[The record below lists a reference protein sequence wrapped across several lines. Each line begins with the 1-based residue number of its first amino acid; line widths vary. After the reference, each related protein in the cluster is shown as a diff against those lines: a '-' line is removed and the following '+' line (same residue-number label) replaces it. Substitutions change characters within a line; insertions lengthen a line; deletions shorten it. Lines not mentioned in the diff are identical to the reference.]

1 MKKLLIFFVFASVF
15 TLQTFSQA
23 DCSNALPVCTD
34 ANSGGTVSGFGIDDF
49 NGRTSSG
56 CLRLNLAGTAIESN
70 SFWFKIKLAE
80 SGEFGFNIIPNN
92 LSEDWDF
99 AVYGPNA
106 RCGSL
111 GNPIACNY
119 SKAST
124 TGYTGVGIDPITGTK
139 TDAYDN
145 WMDVTAG
152 DEYFVLVNQY
162 SGTNAGFSITW
173 QGAVI
178 NNYANPLD
186 CNILVDLGEDREL
199 CKGLRTELNATTF
212 GANVA
217 YEWFILNSITG
228 NFEPF
233 SPAQNNAK
241 LLVSDTGTYRVEVT
255 DTTSGSLLGDDE
267 INVTFYDI
275 PIPGIVSNIILCD
288 DNLDGFENFN
298 LDSQTNLLL
307 NGQTGMTVT
316 YHESQLFAQAG
327 ASPLTSPFLSSGQT
341 IWARIE
347 NSASTS
353 CYSTASFDLITI
365 PPPVAVKPPDLIEC
379 DDNNDGLM
387 IFNLDLQTPIVLNG
401 QPAVVTYYDDEA
413 NAIDRKGWI
422 QNTTTYPSRTKTIW
436 VRVEPTPM
444 SDCYS
449 LESFEIV
456 IYDSPTANP
465 PNSITICDIDN
476 DGLYQFD
483 LQNAITP
490 QILGTQSNTQ
500 FEVNYFPTL
509 LNAQNN
515 TNALPIIY
523 TNKTPYAQERIFA
536 RIQNKDNINC
546 FEITSFTVQ
555 VFDSP
560 YPAAPQNIPILS
572 YCDNNADGDDSN
584 GKIEFDL
591 TERESHILNG
601 QSPFVFTVSYFEDE
615 AHTVPIPNPKSYV
628 NTTPNE
634 QIIYV
639 SVSNSNPNNINC
651 TENTSF
657 KISVKPLPLTIASPF
672 SLIQCDADDIPNG
685 ITNFNLSEADYF
697 LTLDDANLLVS
708 YHLTENDAELN
719 INEVNK
725 NSFSNQIQNK
735 VFARITAQNSCHRI
749 VEVNLIVSVT
759 SFPLNYTKQLVA
771 CDTDGLNDGFHEFN
785 LAQTVSEI
793 IVQFPSQNLRVGF
806 YRNKDDAVNETSAIQ
821 NTTSFT
827 NESAYSQTIWVRVE
841 SSENGGCFGIAPIL
855 NLVVDPLPEFDLDE
869 SAIVCLNNV
878 PATVNVYNAD
888 GNYIYEWK
896 DELGNIISTQ
906 PTAFIFSGG
915 VYTVAATSNTNCVSQ
930 IRTITVFESSNPVI
944 TSQDIEITENTD
956 NNTITIN
963 NSNQNLGIGD
973 YEFAL
978 NSRNGP
984 FQDEPIFENVP
995 PGIHTIFVRDK
1006 NNCGF
1011 AQITVLVFGF
1021 PKFFT
1026 PNNDGFNDFWNV
1038 KGVNTNLFPDSAIY
1052 IYDRYGK
1059 LLAAFKVS
1067 DTGWDGTYNNNKV
1080 ISSDYWY
1087 LAQLIDTDGNISEFK
1102 GHFSLIRR

>member
-1 MKKLLIFFVFASVF
+1 MKKLLIFFVFAFVF

-23 DCSNALPVCTD
+23 DCSNALPVCTN

-56 CLRLNLAGTAIESN
+56 CLRLNLDGTAIESN

-99 AVYGPNA
+99 AVYGPNV

-119 SKAST
+119 SKASS

-139 TDAYDN
+139 TDAYDD
-145 WMDVTAG
+145 WMNVTAG

-186 CNILVDLGEDREL
+186 CNILVDLGEDKEL
-199 CKGLRTELNATTF
+199 CAGLRTELNATTF
-212 GANVA
+212 GASVA
-217 YEWFILNSITG
+217 YEWFILNETTG
-228 NFEPF
+228 NFEPI
-233 SPAQNNAK
+233 SPAQTNAK
-241 LLVSDTGTYRVEVT
+241 LLVSNSGTYKVEVT
-255 DTTSGSLLGDDE
+255 DTGTGVLLGDDE
-267 INVTFYDI
+267 VKVTFYDV
-275 PIPGIVSNIILCD
+275 PFPGNVSDLVLCD
-288 DNLDGFENFN
+288 ENLDGFESFN

-347 NSASTS
+347 NEASTS
-353 CYSTASFDLITI
+353 CYSVASFNLITTT
-365 PPPVAVKPPDLIEC
+365 PPIAVKPPNLIVC
-379 DDNNDGLM
+379 DDNNDGLY

-401 QPAVVTYYDDEA
+401 QTAVVTYYDDEL
-413 NAIDRKGWI
+413 NAKDRKGWI
-422 QNTTTYPSRTKTIW
+422 QNTNTYASRSKTIW

-444 SDCYS
+444 SNCYA
-449 LESFEIV
+449 LETFEIV
-456 IYDSPTANP
+456 INDSPTANQ

-476 DGLYQFD
+476 DGFYQFD
-483 LQNAITP
+483 LKTLISP
-490 QILGTQSNTQ
+490 QILGIQSATQ
-500 FEVNYFPTL
+500 FEIKYFSSL

-515 TNALPIIY
+515 TNTLPSIY

-536 RIQNKDNINC
+536 RIQNIDNSDC
-546 FEITSFTVQ
+546 YKITSFTIQ
-555 VFDSP
+555 VLDSP
-560 YPAAPQNIPILS
+560 YPATPQNIPVLT

-601 QSPFVFTVSYFEDE
+601 QSPFVFSVYYFEDE
-615 AHTVPIPNPKSYV
+615 AHNIPIPNPKSYV
-628 NTTPNE
+628 NHTPN
-634 QIIYV
+634 QQTIYV
-639 SVSNSNPNNINC
+639 IVSNSNPNNINC
-651 TENTSF
+651 IENTSF
-657 KISVKPLPLTIASPF
+657 NLEVKPLPITLMIPF
-672 SLIQCDADDIPNG
+672 NLQQCDVDGNPNG
-685 ITNFNLSEADYF
+685 ITNFNLAEADVF
-697 LTLDDANLLVS
+697 LTLDNNNLLVS
-708 YHLTENDAELN
+708 YHLSQNDAELG
-719 INEVNK
+719 INEVSK
-725 NSFSNQIQNK
+725 NSFSNQIQNT
-735 VFARITAQNSCHRI
+735 VFARISSENSCYRI
-749 VEVNLIVSVT
+749 VEVNLIVSAT
-759 SFPLNYTKQLVA
+759 SFPSNYLKELIV

-793 IVQFPSQNLRVGF
+793 IAQFPSQNLSVGF
-806 YRNKDDAVNETSAIQ
+806 YRNVEDAVNETSAIQ
-821 NTTSFT
+821 NTTAFT
-827 NESAYSQTIWVRVE
+827 NEIAYNQTIWARVE

-855 NLVVDPLPEFDLDE
+855 KLIVDPLPEFDLDE
-869 SAIVCLNNV
+869 TAIVCLNNV
-878 PATVNVYNAD
+878 PLTVNVYNFKD
-888 GNYIYEWK
+888 NYSYEWL
-896 DELGNIISTQ
+896 DELGNVISTQ
-906 PTAFIFSGG
+906 PNAFIFNRG
-915 VYTVAATSNTNCVSQ
+915 VYTVSATSKTNCVSQ
-930 IRTITVFESSNPVI
+930 TRTITVFESSNPII
-944 TSQDIEITENTD
+944 TSKDIQITDNSE

-978 NSRNGP
+978 DNRNGP

-995 PGIHTIFVRDK
+995 PGSHTIFVRDK

-1011 AQITVLVFGF
+1011 TQLTVLVFGF

-1038 KGVNTNLFPDSAIY
+1038 KGVNSNLFPDSAIY

-1059 LLAAFKVS
+1059 LITSFKAS
-1067 DTGWDGTYNNNKV
+1067 DKGWDGTYNNNKA
-1080 ISSDYWY
+1080 ISSDYWF
-1087 LAQLIDTDGNISEFK
+1087 LVQLVDFSGNISEYK